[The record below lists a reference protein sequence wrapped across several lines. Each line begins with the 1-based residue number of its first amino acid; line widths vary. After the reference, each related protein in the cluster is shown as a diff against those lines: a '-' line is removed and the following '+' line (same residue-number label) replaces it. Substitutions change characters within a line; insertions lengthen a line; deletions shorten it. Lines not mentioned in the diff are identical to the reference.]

1 MTSIRLVLYVYG
13 QLNQINKTGSERQRS
28 TNASGDRL
36 KEASSIN
43 SSLLTL
49 GNVINALVDRENGRD
64 SRHIPFRDS
73 KLTFLLKDT
82 FAGNSKT
89 CLVATVSP
97 AASNASESVSTLT
110 FAQRAKQIKNSAVK
124 NEFTSTCGT
133 IADLRAEVARLRTQL
148 DAVANQSGSATR
160 PPLPSASAASAASAS
175 SNSGDGSATMLAV
188 VERRALRAEDRV
200 SALESQLDKKDDVVR
215 SLKRKLQEE
224 QMVQKFKQRRID
236 YLSKKSSDCSDGA
249 MNNTRLEVE
258 AILGEIDALRKML
271 GRPSPD
277 LIEMKV
283 EYERV
288 KDQLEEKNIEVGPSK
303 FADIERESLEAL
315 VNRLTDEKR
324 DLEKRLSGI
333 QDQSSNTQ
341 KEVEEIL
348 EEVSKLEFEMS
359 EQKTLLK
366 KREEELW
373 LCTENSAASEAKCD
387 ELQAELGRVQV
398 ELSQATTK
406 MESYHNEQSAASQ
419 ELESLRGKIAD
430 LQLKLEEKEGTLST
444 LHASRDKVEEQLQ
457 DRINA
462 LTKSLADFNDDKA
475 SSDMELREQL
485 AASSRDNTV
494 LVQRVTDISSELEKQ
509 KTFLKESED
518 RVQKLQDEMSAA
530 AKNAD
535 QRLEEVTKSYNTR
548 FEVIQT
554 EKKRIEEASASEVV
568 KLQSSLATIETEK
581 RTLQEALTEQE
592 ASLNTKVTSLELE
605 LSECRS
611 SLDKMTSE
619 SSAALEAERA
629 KNLSTVTRLEESIA
643 TLQKDKSSF
652 LEEAKSKEEEVR
664 KNLEDRIRSLSEE
677 KDFIVQQMKE
687 MEARGGEQRKQ
698 DDEIVAKLETQ
709 IQALID
715 EKSEALLAAQ
725 KNLDETKMSLTNSID
740 ALKSEKER
748 LLKSIEEASLSH
760 EAAIAEMESEMSER
774 IKILEKERDDR
785 VKAGQ
790 EDFEMAKSS
799 LEANINVLEE
809 EKISLNNK
817 IAEIMSNNDAAST
830 SSEGRIKTMEDEK
843 KMLDDEL
850 TEAKV
855 QSEESAK
862 AILQLEAKLKAL
874 EEEKVTLTANSSL
887 WQKSAED
894 SKRAVSN
901 LKDQLKLAK
910 RDKGALEFQLESLSE
925 DQDVLNQT
933 VRSLQD
939 RNDELERLLER
950 SNNADGTDGAAVRG
964 GIDDSVMEVAKA
976 GVNSPTFESQSGS
989 GNTGS
994 VGGAD
999 ADTND
1004 ADACAAPTSPASFD
1018 ALASC
1023 MDSVISRMSAVKQ
1036 LPVALP
1042 QEQVEEFDDD
1052 DSFDEDMFLPNAG
1065 PTDDSS
1071 DDKNE
1076 QDQASSTQS
1085 PPRNMANASVA
1096 IGGKENGAATPFRKS
1111 AKKKRP
1117 LSSLKTPADGSA
1129 AKRLNMKT
1137 PTTTGGIVKRW
1148 PTVQSETKIR
1158 TGWSAKK

>member
-1 MTSIRLVLYVYG
+1 MDA
-13 QLNQINKTGSERQRS
+13 NKIGSERQRS
-28 TNASGDRL
+28 TNATGDRL

-73 KLTFLLKDT
+73 KLTFLLRDSW
-82 FAGNSKT
+82 AGNSKT

-110 FAQRAKQIKNSAVK
+110 FAQRAKQIKNAAVR
-124 NEFTSTCGT
+124 NEFTTTCGT
-133 IADLRAEVARLRTQL
+133 VAALRAEVARLRTQL

-160 PPLPSASAASAASAS
+160 PPLPSASAPTG
-175 SNSGDGSATMLAV
+175 NGNDTMLAV
-188 VERRALRAEDRV
+188 VERRALRAEGRV
-200 SALESQLDKKDDVVR
+200 STLESQLDRKEDIVK

-236 YLSKKSSDCSDGA
+236 HLSKKSSAGTDDS
-249 MNNTRLEVE
+249 MNNTNQEVE
-258 AILGEIDALRKML
+258 ALLGEIDTLRKML
-271 GRPSPD
+271 DRPSSD

-283 EYERV
+283 EYDRIKE
-288 KDQLEEKNIEVGPSK
+288 QLEEKNSEVGPSK
-303 FADIERESLEAL
+303 FADIERDSLEAL

-324 DLEKRLSGI
+324 GLEKRLSGI
-333 QDQSSNTQ
+333 QEQSSNTQ

-348 EEVSKLEFEMS
+348 EEVSKLESEMA

-373 LCTENSAASEAKCD
+373 LATESSAASEAKCD
-387 ELQAELGRVQV
+387 ELQAELGRVRE

-406 MESYHNEQSAASQ
+406 MESYHSEQSATSQ
-419 ELESLRGKIAD
+419 ELESLRGKIVD
-430 LQLKLEEKEGTLST
+430 LQSKLEDKEVTLST
-444 LHASRDKVEEQLQ
+444 LHASRDRVEEELQ

-462 LTKSLADFNDDKA
+462 LTKTLADSNDDKA

-494 LVQRVTDISSELEKQ
+494 LVQRVTDISNELEKQ
-509 KTFLKESED
+509 KSSLKESED
-518 RVQKLQDEMSAA
+518 RVQKLQDEMSTA
-530 AKNAD
+530 AKDAD
-535 QRLEEVTKSYNTR
+535 RRLEEVTESYNAR
-548 FEVIQT
+548 FDMLQS
-554 EKKRIEEASASEVV
+554 EKNRIKEASASEMA
-568 KLQSSLATIETEK
+568 KLQSSLEAIETEK
-581 RTLQEALTEQE
+581 RTLQEALKEQE
-592 ASLNTKVTSLELE
+592 ASLNTKITTLELE
-605 LSECRS
+605 LSDCRS
-611 SLDKMTSE
+611 SLDKMASE

-629 KNLSTVTRLEESIA
+629 NKTQLEESIA
-643 TLQKDKSSF
+643 SLQNEKKSF
-652 LEEAKSKEEEVR
+652 LGEAKSKEEELR
-664 KNLEDRIRSLSEE
+664 KTLEDQIRNLSEE

-687 MEARGGEQRKQ
+687 METKGGEQRKQ
-698 DDEIVAKLETQ
+698 DDEIVAKLEAQ
-709 IQALID
+709 IQSLTD
-715 EKSEALLAAQ
+715 EKREALLAAQ
-725 KNLDETKMSLTNSID
+725 KNLDETRTSLTDSID
-740 ALKSEKER
+740 ELKSEKER
-748 LLKSIEEASLSH
+748 LLKCIEEASLSH
-760 EAAIAEMESEMSER
+760 DAAIAEMESKMSER
-774 IKILEKERDDR
+774 IKTLEKERDDT

-790 EDFEMAKSS
+790 EELEMSKSS
-799 LEANINVLEE
+799 LEAKINVLEE
-809 EKISLNNK
+809 EKKALNEK

-830 SSEGRIKTMEDEK
+830 SSEGRIKMLEDEK

-855 QSEESAK
+855 QSEESAN
-862 AILQLEAKLKAL
+862 IISQLEAKLKAL
-874 EEEKVTLTANSSL
+874 EEDKIALTANSSL

-894 SKRAVSN
+894 SKTVVSD
-901 LKDQLKLAK
+901 LKEQLKLAK

-939 RNDELERLLER
+939 RNDELERLLE
-950 SNNADGTDGAAVRG
+950 SNTNSHDTDGAAHG
-964 GIDDSVMEVAKA
+964 GIFDDSVMKVAKP
-976 GVNSPTFESQSGS
+976 GVNSPTIEGQSES
-989 GNTGS
+989 GNAGR

-999 ADTND
+999 ADTNN
-1004 ADACAAPTSPASFD
+1004 ADACAAPTSPVSFD
-1018 ALASC
+1018 ALTSR

-1036 LPVALP
+1036 LPLARP
-1042 QEQVEEFDDD
+1042 QEQQQQEEEEDFDDD
-1052 DSFDEDMFLPNAG
+1052 DSFDEDMFLPNTG
-1065 PTDDSS
+1065 PTDESN
-1071 DDKNE
+1071 DDKNGH
-1076 QDQASSTQS
+1076 DQASSTQS

-1096 IGGKENGAATPFRKS
+1096 IGGKENPAGVTTPFRKS

-1129 AKRLNMKT
+1129 AKRLNIKT
-1137 PTTTGGIVKRW
+1137 PTTAGGVVKKW